1 MRTTSISRFSGTA
14 TAFIS
19 AAAALFMPATLLHAQ
34 QTAARMDG
42 AAGYDIACSIQAA
55 SGFQDCGQPPAGH
68 TCDVEAN
75 YASQP
80 SRESTGI
87 TFVNRSDRPVKV
99 YWLNFRGE
107 RILYKSL
114 PPGAQLVQQ
123 TFVGHNWLVTSSGE
137 QCIGIF
143 ETVPQAI
150 VDAGSVAVAPPELPV
165 YEQPSPADED
175 LVWTPGFWAWN
186 EDVSDYYWVPGIWAA
201 APIVGYLWTPGY
213 WAGWRG
219 GFAWRAGYW
228 GPHVGF
234 YGGINYGHGYFGRG
248 YVGGSWRDGHMMYN
262 SAVTNLGNFHSN
274 HTYSQPVANS
284 GSSLRA
290 SYSGDKVQ
298 PNAAEVAAA
307 GEYHIPPTSAQL
319 QHLHAASDIPALR
332 ASTNGGH
339 PSYGA
344 TARPGEIPNS
354 ALPQTQH
361 AGTLSFTHSSPPP
374 RPAKD
379 VAAESQHHDAAAA
392 AGSTAAHPLNQPR
405 APQPQEHAV
414 QATAEPQ
421 PAPKENQQ
429 PHPKSPPAPTRTTAA
444 HADGQH
450 TP

>member
-19 AAAALFMPATLLHAQ
+19 AAAALFVPATLLHAQ

-150 VDAGSVAVAPPELPV
+150 VDAGSVAVAPPELPL
-165 YEQPSPADED
+165 YEQPSPSDED
-175 LVWTPGFWAWN
+175 LVWTPGFWAWS
-186 EDVSDYYWVPGIWAA
+186 EDVSDY
-201 APIVGYLWTPGY
+201 
-213 WAGWRG
+213 
-219 GFAWRAGYW
+219 
-228 GPHVGF
+228 
-234 YGGINYGHGYFGRG
+234 
-248 YVGGSWRDGHMMYN
+248 
-262 SAVTNLGNFHSN
+262 
-274 HTYSQPVANS
+274 
-284 GSSLRA
+284 
-290 SYSGDKVQ
+290 
-298 PNAAEVAAA
+298 
-307 GEYHIPPTSAQL
+307 
-319 QHLHAASDIPALR
+319 
-332 ASTNGGH
+332 
-339 PSYGA
+339 
-344 TARPGEIPNS
+344 
-354 ALPQTQH
+354 
-361 AGTLSFTHSSPPP
+361 
-374 RPAKD
+374 
-379 VAAESQHHDAAAA
+379 
-392 AGSTAAHPLNQPR
+392 
-405 APQPQEHAV
+405 
-414 QATAEPQ
+414 
-421 PAPKENQQ
+421 
-429 PHPKSPPAPTRTTAA
+429 
-444 HADGQH
+444 
-450 TP
+450 